1 MRPARFPILTV
12 LTVLTVLAPLPACR
26 RGQKDEAANAAARPL
41 RPDVTGEFDE
51 AKAMA
56 FLYGNWDEAR
66 ECSVQKPMDV
76 PPPS

>member
-12 LTVLTVLAPLPACR
+12 LTVLTVLAPLSA
-26 RGQKDEAANAAARPL
+26 L
-41 RPDVTGEFDE
+41 
-51 AKAMA
+51 A

-66 ECSVQKPMDV
+66 ECSVQKPADF